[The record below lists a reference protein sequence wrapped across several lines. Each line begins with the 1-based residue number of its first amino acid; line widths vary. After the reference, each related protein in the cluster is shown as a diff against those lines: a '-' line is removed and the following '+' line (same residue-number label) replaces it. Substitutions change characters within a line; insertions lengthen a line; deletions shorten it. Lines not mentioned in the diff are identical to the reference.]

1 MQKNTTVYPS
11 SRPKFKENMP
21 SRLILL
27 HKPFQVMCQFSPEGE
42 RTTLTE
48 VMATSTTQRPRD
60 VYPAGRLDFDSEGLV
75 LLTNDGVWQARI
87 AQPRSKMAKT
97 YLAQVEGCIS
107 DEALLALR
115 QGIALNDGTARAL
128 VAERVVPAPEVS
140 ERHPPVRYRASIPTD
155 WLRISIDEGRNR
167 QVRRMTAAV
176 GLPTLRL
183 IRERIGPWT
192 LDTLGVGEWREIEL
206 AEAVRTLGP
215 AQR

>member
-1 MQKNTTVYPS
+1 MQKNTTDYPR
-11 SRPKFKENMP
+11 SRPKFKESGA

-42 RTTLTE
+42 RQTLTD
-48 VMATSTTQRPRD
+48 VMQASARDYPRD
-60 VYPAGRLDFDSEGLV
+60 VYPAGRLDFDSEGLL

-87 AQPRSKMAKT
+87 SQPRAKMVKT
-97 YLAQVEGCIS
+97 YLAQVEGVIS
-107 DEALLALR
+107 DAALQALR
-115 QGIALNDGTARAL
+115 EGIVLKDGPARAL
-128 VAERVVPAPEVS
+128 SAERVSPAPVVS

-155 WLRISIDEGRNR
+155 WLRISLDEGRNR

-192 LDTLGVGEWREIEL
+192 LADLDVGHWRDVDL
-206 AEAVRTLGP
+206 AEACRTLGP

>member
-1 MQKNTTVYPS
+1 M
-11 SRPKFKENMP
+11 
-21 SRLILL
+21 L

-42 RTTLTE
+42 RLTLSE
-48 VMATSTTQRPRD
+48 IMAINGAERPRD
-60 VYPAGRLDFDSEGLV
+60 VYPAGRLDYDSEGLV

-97 YLAQVEGCIS
+97 YLAQVEGTVS
-107 DEALLALR
+107 DEVLATLR
-115 QGIALNDGTARAL
+115 GRVMLNDGPARAL
-128 VAERVVPAPEVS
+128 NVEHVHPEPMVS

-155 WLRISIDEGRNR
+155 WLRLSIDEGRNR

-183 IRERIGPWT
+183 IREGIGPWT
-192 LDTLGVGEWREIEL
+192 LEGLAVGEWREIDV
-206 AEAVRTLGP
+206 AEASRVLGP